1 MDIRIRTARAT
12 DIPAMHRIRQSVQ
25 ENRLADDTEVTEA
38 SYAPYV
44 TDSTAWVA
52 ETEQGI
58 VGFAILDETANSVW
72 ALFVDPGS
80 EGAGI
85 GRALHRWMLDW
96 AQKHGIRR
104 LSLST
109 TAATRAERFY
119 TSAGWLVTEITVDG
133 EVRFEKT
140 LPG

>member
-1 MDIRIRTARAT
+1 MDIRIRTARAA
-12 DIPAMHRIRQSVQ
+12 DIPAMHRIRQAVQ

-38 SYAPYV
+38 SYVPYV
-44 TDSTAWVA
+44 TASTAWVA
-52 ETEQGI
+52 ETEHGI
-58 VGFAILDETANSVW
+58 AGFAILDETANSVW
-72 ALFVDPGS
+72 ALFVDPSS

-85 GRALHRWMLDW
+85 GRALHRHMLDW
-96 AQKHGIRR
+96 AQEHGIRR

-109 TAATRAERFY
+109 TASTRAERFY

>member
-1 MDIRIRTARAT
+1 MDFRIRAAEAA
-12 DIPAMHRIRQSVQ
+12 DIPAMHRIRQGVE
-25 ENRLADDTEVTEA
+25 ENRLSDETEIIEA
-38 SYAPYV
+38 SYLPYV
-44 TDSTAWVA
+44 IAATAWVA
-52 ETEQGI
+52 ETEHG
-58 VGFAILDETANSVW
+58 VAGFAILDESANSVW

-85 GRALHRWMLDW
+85 GRALHRRMLEW
-96 AQKHGIRR
+96 AREHGIRR

-109 TAATRAERFY
+109 TADTRAERFY
-119 TSAGWLVTEITVDG
+119 TAAGWLVTEITVDG